1 MRGIIMAGGSGKR
14 LSPLTAVVNK
24 QLLPIFDKPLIFYP
38 LTTLMLAGIREILLI
53 SNRDDI
59 FDFQKLFSNGSQYGL
74 SIQYA
79 IQESP
84 KGVADGFLVA
94 QDFINGSKVCL
105 ILGDNFFYGHGVG
118 RQFSQYMDVKGAQ
131 IFAYPVL
138 DAQNYGVVVI
148 DKNGKLIGIEEK
160 PKDPKSNLAVTGL
173 YFYDEKVV
181 DLTKSLKPS
190 KRSELEITDLNK
202 AYFALG
208 ELNVTLLPMGTA
220 WLDTGTFS
228 GIHDA
233 GSFVRI
239 LQERQNT
246 VIGDPLIV
254 ARAQGWI

>member
-1 MRGIIMAGGSGKR
+1 MAGGSGKR
-14 LSPLTAVVNK
+14 LSPITTVVNK

-59 FDFQKLFSNGSQYGL
+59 FDFKKLFGNGNQYGL

-79 IQESP
+79 TQESP
-84 KGVADGFLVA
+84 KGIADGFLVA
-94 QDFINGSKVCL
+94 QDFINSSKVCL
-105 ILGDNFFYGHGVG
+105 VLGDNFFYGHGVG
-118 RQFSQYMDVKGAQ
+118 RQFSQYAGVKGAQ
-131 IFAYPVL
+131 TFAYPVSN
-138 DAQNYGVVVI
+138 AQNYGVVVI
-148 DKNGKLIGIEEK
+148 DKNGKLISIEEK
-160 PKDPKSNLAVTGL
+160 PQKPKSNLAVTGL

-181 DLTKSLKPS
+181 DLAKSLKPS
-190 KRSELEITDLNK
+190 ARGELEITDLNK

-254 ARAQGWI
+254 AKAQGWIQ